1 MSGNV
6 YKGSIPKGLC
16 GCSGFWW
23 GPPSR
28 SKEIQHLQF
37 KELPVQPQD
46 NMGSVLAK
54 YLVGNLAW
62 VPPFGGNFGT
72 GGSGIGR
79 GAAKERLRHHLVL
92 AIMKLKSFGKMA

>member
-6 YKGSIPKGLC
+6 YKGSIHKGLC

-62 VPPFGGNFGT
+62 VPPFGGILARADPEKAEGL
-72 GGSGIGR
+72 
-79 GAAKERLRHHLVL
+79 LRKGFVM
-92 AIMKLKSFGKMA
+92 ISFRP

>member
-1 MSGNV
+1 MSTRAA
-6 YKGSIPKGLC
+6 SLKGLC

-37 KELPVQPQD
+37 KELLVQPQD

-62 VPPFGGNFGT
+62 LPPFGGIFGT
-72 GGSGIGR
+72 GGSGKGR
-79 GAAKERLRHHLVL
+79 GAAKESLHHDLFQVL
-92 AIMKLKSFGKMA
+92 MKLKSFGKKA